1 MEDTNVIEIVMPN
14 GNVDN
19 VNVITYLVS
28 DGGVRQYVVYSKNES
43 YGDNGDKIIY
53 ISKILNNSDVL
64 YVSEITDDV
73 EWNEVQKLLRRIAN
87 AL

>member
-28 DGGVRQYVVYSKNES
+28 DDGVRQYVVYSKNES

-87 AL
+87 AI

>member
-28 DGGVRQYVVYSKNES
+28 DDGVRQYVVYSKNES